1 MKKLSES
8 CVSYGV
14 KNFKHLE
21 KPTKRV
27 SSEFQALDEDRSVY
41 ICIYEY
47 SLGAEIQDY
56 SKWSSGI

>member
-56 SKWSSGI
+56 SK